1 MIAVFGGKGNMMR
14 LAFIGGMVWALLA
27 GSAYAQESY
36 SKQYIQCSNH
46 AYGQTSVLQKC
57 VNKELKQQQ
66 KRLKK
71 SYKSYYRASGAHQAN
86 IAQQHALW
94 EQRLKQQCYGGMNGD
109 VAKLQQSRCTLAQVI
124 DQANYYQS
132 KFIAR

>member
-1 MIAVFGGKGNMMR
+1 MMR
-14 LAFIGGMVWALLA
+14 LAFIGGMAGALLA

-36 SKQYIQCSNH
+36 SKQYIQCTNH
-46 AYGQTSVLQKC
+46 VYGQTTVLQKC
-57 VNKELKQQQ
+57 VDKELKQQQ

-71 SYKSYYRASGAHQAN
+71 SYQHYHRASGMHQAN

-94 EQRLKQQCYGGMNGD
+94 EQRLKQQCYRGITGD
-109 VAKLQQSRCTLAQVI
+109 FAKLQQSRCKLTQVI

>member
-1 MIAVFGGKGNMMR
+1 MIAVFGSKGNMMR
-14 LAFIGGMVWALLA
+14 LAFIGGMAWALLA

-71 SYKSYYRASGAHQAN
+71 SYKSYYRASGAYQAN
-86 IAQQHALW
+86 IAQQCLPVDSAAFEMDKARNKAHTPSGSKALKYFLVFGC
-94 EQRLKQQCYGGMNGD
+94 EP
-109 VAKLQQSRCTLAQVI
+109 V
-124 DQANYYQS
+124 
-132 KFIAR
+132 F